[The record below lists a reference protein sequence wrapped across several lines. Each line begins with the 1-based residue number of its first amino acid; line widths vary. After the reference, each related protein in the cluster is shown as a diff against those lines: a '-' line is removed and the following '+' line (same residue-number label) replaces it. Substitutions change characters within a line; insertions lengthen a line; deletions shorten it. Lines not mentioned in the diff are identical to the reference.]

1 MCTRATLAEVR
12 QLQKLAG
19 ILKEGVDYSLDERL
33 DEQQLLMEKMKP
45 CGYII
50 IAGGHMKG
58 QRHDLTLFSNGDGTF
73 SCYDLNTPA
82 SGHPPNLRGLTQ
94 VPDSEID
101 WSIPR
106 PQVYSSGE
114 SVQDDLV
121 PKPTAPGACLP
132 GYTSYATGIDP
143 KGVVCLRGQAPKL
156 INGKPPKKISPTA
169 PLKPG
174 ATATAGAFGS

>member
-1 MCTRATLAEVR
+1 MCTRVTLAEVR

-19 ILKEGVDYSLDERL
+19 ILKEGVDYSLDEML
-33 DEQQLLMEKMKP
+33 NEQQLLMEKMKP

-50 IAGGHMKG
+50 IAGGYMKG
-58 QRHDLTLFSNGDGTF
+58 QRHDLTMFSNGDGTF
-73 SCYDLNTPA
+73 SCYDLGINPD
-82 SGHPPNLRGLTQ
+82 GFRPNLRGKTQ

-106 PQVYSSGE
+106 DQVQRSE
-114 SVQDDLV
+114 SVQEDAV

-132 GYTSYATGIDP
+132 GYTSYATGLDP
-143 KGVVCLRGQAPKL
+143 NGVACLKGPAPKS

-169 PLKPG
+169 PLKPR